1 MKVVCDWMI
10 VFGLLANL
18 LIMYICIK
26 HHIVLELTQILKWL
40 MFFVE
45 VVTPNSRKI
54 TSKRLQSAFNK
65 KMTSMSSHVPGR
77 RSLGEY
83 FKKFK
88 HKKIVVN
95 ANVLSPNQALEAK
108 DTINNKNP
116 SSFEWRWKIFV
127 IRRLVRT
134 YSDNATWH

>member
-1 MKVVCDWMI
+1 
-10 VFGLLANL
+10 
-18 LIMYICIK
+18 
-26 HHIVLELTQILKWL
+26 

-65 KMTSMSSHVPGR
+65 KMTSMSSKLEARTGYAIHVPGR

-116 SSFEWRWKIFV
+116 SSFE
-127 IRRLVRT
+127 
-134 YSDNATWH
+134 